1 MLQGKFSGM
10 NMQSQ
15 SPVAAAPVMSER
27 KVGIIGALLVAVGP
41 VSMALFTPAMPE
53 IVNAFGTTEAAVK
66 MTLSLYFAGFAVAQ
80 LICGPLSDGLGR
92 RPVTI
97 AFMGIYL
104 VASALA
110 LFSPTIETLIV
121 ARFLQGVG
129 AAVGVAISRAIVRDL
144 FTNERSARIM
154 NLIGLILGIGPALA
168 PTLGG
173 VTMELF
179 GWHAI
184 FLLMLVFGVVIM
196 LVTQFSLVETVT
208 RDISRIR
215 PRALAS
221 SYGELLRN
229 GYFMASSLA
238 MAGAIGA
245 FYTQATVLPFI
256 LMNRVGL
263 TPTEFGVGM
272 LMQSGAFFAG
282 SLVTRRAMGIYG
294 AYRIV
299 PAGLV
304 FVALGSIALA
314 VLLRVMEP
322 TFLNV
327 MGPIAL
333 YAFGAAF
340 VMPAMSTASLAPFP
354 HIAGAAAAMG
364 GFLQMGG
371 GLVGGSVAAMF
382 GDPVVA
388 IATVVPAM
396 GLLGIV
402 SWLVWRAMP
411 EPAFASAIRARVVEP
426 QTPPPAE

>member
-1 MLQGKFSGM
+1 M
-10 NMQSQ
+10 NIQSQ
-15 SPVAAAPVMSER
+15 PPMAAAPLMSER
-27 KVGIIGALLVAVGP
+27 KVGLIGAMLVAVGP

-53 IVNAFGTTEAAVK
+53 IVHAFGTTEAAVK

-80 LICGPLSDGLGR
+80 LVCGPLSDGLGR
-92 RPVTI
+92 KPVTL
-97 AFMGIYL
+97 AFMAIYL
-104 VASALA
+104 AASVLA

-129 AAVGVAISRAIVRDL
+129 AAVGVAISRAMVRDL

-173 VTMELF
+173 VTMQLF

-184 FLLMLVFGVVIM
+184 FVLMLIFAVVIVI
-196 LVTQFSLVETVT
+196 VTQVSMVETVT
-208 RDISRIR
+208 RDLSRIR
-215 PRALAS
+215 PRALLA
-221 SYGELLRN
+221 SYGHLLRHR
-229 GYFMASSLA
+229 YFMASSLV
-238 MAGAIGA
+238 MAGAVGA
-245 FYTQATVLPFI
+245 FYTQATVLPFV
-256 LMNRVGL
+256 LMNNVGM
-263 TPTEFGVGM
+263 TPTEFGFSM

-299 PAGLV
+299 PFGLA
-304 FVALGSIALA
+304 FVAAGSLALA
-314 VLLRVMEP
+314 VLLRVTEP
-322 TFLNV
+322 TFLTV
-327 MGPIAL
+327 MTPIAL

-371 GLVGGSVAAMF
+371 GLAGGSIAALF
-382 GDPVVA
+382 GDPVIA
-388 IATVVPAM
+388 LATVVPAL

-402 SWLVWRAMP
+402 SWLVWRTLP
-411 EPAFASAIRARVVEP
+411 EPAFASAVLARTAEAVPPV
-426 QTPPPAE
+426 PPAE